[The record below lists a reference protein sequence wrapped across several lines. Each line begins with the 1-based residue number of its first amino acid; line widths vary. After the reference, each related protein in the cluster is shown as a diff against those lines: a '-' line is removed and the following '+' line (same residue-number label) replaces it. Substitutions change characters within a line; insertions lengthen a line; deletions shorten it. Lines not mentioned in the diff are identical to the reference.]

1 MAHREALK
9 ELQTR
14 LAARLQ
20 AAKAENITVAS
31 WLAVESGE
39 RRFLL
44 PLAQA
49 GEISAWAGVQP
60 VPYTQPWFLGVA
72 NLRGTL
78 TGVVDLAGQ
87 ASVPSAALGHAG
99 ALGGFPD
106 QPEAERPVE
115 HHDGP
120 QAAAA
125 RHGQRRGPHGLA
137 ARRDLRGMRREG
149 LGRDLRHGRD
159 EGGNPWEHR
168 QSAQRWPRTF
178 WRA

>member
-1 MAHREALK
+1 MANREALK

-31 WLAVESGE
+31 WLAVESGA

-78 TGVVDLAGQ
+78 TGVVDLAGLLTDLQPRSEQ
-87 ASVPSAALGHAG
+87 ALLESSLLTLNAALEVNAALLVDRLVGLRGAQAFVASEPPAG
-99 ALGGFPD
+99 
-106 QPEAERPVE
+106 E
-115 HHDGP
+115 
-120 QAAAA
+120 AAAYF
-125 RHGQRRGPHGLA
+125 
-137 ARRDLRGMRREG
+137 
-149 LGRDLRHGRD
+149 
-159 EGGNPWEHR
+159 GNTYIDDQGTHWQELNLQALSQHPAFLSI
-168 QSAQRWPRTF
+168 SA
-178 WRA
+178 